1 MYEFG
6 TDLLAEI
13 EAMEA
18 TVEPWMAEVGPVPT
32 ELSIEAAEP
41 LAAAAGCAAALHVM
55 VDHYFTSPL
64 RRLMAFAGGAWRYRN
79 VTATEEAGLAQ
90 VAMAADQ
97 VVVCWDTGN
106 QLTLVRCV
114 KTF

>member
-13 EAMEA
+13 EAAEA
-18 TVEPWMAEVGPVPT
+18 AVEPWMTEVGPLPT
-32 ELSIEAAEP
+32 GLSVEAAEP
-41 LAAAAGCAAALHVM
+41 LAAAAGCAAALHVT

-64 RRLMAFAGGAWRYRN
+64 RRLMAYAGGAWRYRN

-97 VVVCWDTGN
+97 IVVCWDTGN
-106 QLTLVRCV
+106 QLTLMRCV